1 MTGDDIQTR
10 VEVSYNIER
19 RNVFFDDGCGKRRR
33 ISEFDLNL
41 ELEGTFT
48 FLKVIA
54 LADERMEPLI
64 LRECKR
70 VAA

>member
-1 MTGDDIQTR
+1 MPRSQLIVFYHRR
-10 VEVSYNIER
+10 VRKETQ
-19 RNVFFDDGCGKRRR
+19 
-33 ISEFDLNL
+33 EFRVQNL

-48 FLKVIA
+48 LFHKVIA
-54 LADERMEPLI
+54 LADERIMEPLI